1 MTRRQK
7 MFLLPN
13 EVRVVGDVVVV
24 LYTTCIILQKKIYA
38 RIRSLILKPKHIGKR
53 GLSFK
58 SLSFIGITG
67 YSFETKHH
75 D

>member
-1 MTRRQK
+1 MTGRQK

-24 LYTTCIILQKKIYA
+24 LYTTCIILQKKY
-38 RIRSLILKPKHIGKR
+38 RSLILKPKHIGKR